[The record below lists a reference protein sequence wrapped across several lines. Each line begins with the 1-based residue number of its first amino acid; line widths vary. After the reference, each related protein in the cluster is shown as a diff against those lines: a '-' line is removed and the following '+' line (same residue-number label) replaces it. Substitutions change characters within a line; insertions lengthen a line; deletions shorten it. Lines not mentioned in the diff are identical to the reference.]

1 MVVTEVKKTFAEIN
15 QRIHAGKAVVVTS
28 EEMKEIVEEKGA
40 HRAAREVD
48 VVTTGTFGVMCSSG
62 AVINFG
68 HSKPRIKAGRVWL
81 NDVPAYGGLAAV
93 DCYLGATELRE
104 DDPANTVHPGTFA
117 YGGGHVI
124 EDLVAGRPVH
134 LRATGYGTDCYPGRK
149 FEREVRL
156 SDLPYAVL
164 FNPRNAYQN
173 YNCAVNLSDRTIYT
187 YMGVL
192 KPDAANAT
200 FSSAGQLS
208 PLLNDPW
215 YRTIGTG
222 TRIFLGGGPGAVVW
236 AGTQHA
242 PGVERGENGVVRA
255 GAGTLAVMGD
265 LKSMNPRYLR
275 GASLVGYGTSLF
287 VGLGVPI
294 PILDEEMARF
304 TAVRDAD
311 IYTKVVDYSVDY
323 PELTGRTLGEV
334 SYGDLR
340 SGKMSFRGHRIPTH
354 PLSSYAMAREI
365 AEELARW
372 VKEERF
378 ALGEPQIQLP
388 GARAR

>member
-1 MVVTEVKKTFAEIN
+1 VSTEVKKSFAEIN
-15 QRIHAGKAVVVTS
+15 QRILAGKAVVVTA
-28 EEMKEIVEEKGA
+28 EEMCEIVEEKGA

-48 VVTTGTFGVMCSSG
+48 VVTTGTFGIMCSSG

-104 DDPANTVHPGTFA
+104 DDPANTVHPGAFP

-124 EDLVAGRPVH
+124 EDLVAGKPVV
-134 LRATGYGTDCYPGRK
+134 LRAVGYGTDCYPNRK
-149 FEREVRL
+149 LEREVRL
-156 SDLPYAVL
+156 ADLPYAAL

-173 YNCAVNLSDRTIYT
+173 YNCAVNLSDRTLYT

-192 KPDAANAT
+192 KPEAGNAT
-200 FSSAGQLS
+200 YSSAGQLS
-208 PLLNDPW
+208 PLLNDPY

-236 AGTQHA
+236 AGTQHS
-242 PGVERGENGVVRA
+242 PGVERGENGVPRG

-265 LKSMNPRYLR
+265 LKTMSPRFLR
-275 GASLVGYGTSLF
+275 GASILGYGTSLF

-304 TAVRDAD
+304 TAVRDRD
-311 IYTKVVDYSVDY
+311 IFAKVVDYSSDY
-323 PELTGRTLGEV
+323 PGLTGKTLAEV

-340 SGKMSFRGHRIPTH
+340 SGKMTFRGRKVPTH
-354 PLSSYAMAREI
+354 PLSSYPMAREI
-365 AEELARW
+365 AEELRRW
-372 VKEERF
+372 VKQEKF
-378 ALGEPQIQLP
+378 TLGEPQVKLP
-388 GARAR
+388 GAR